1 MCRPWSPSLRY
12 TGSVEPDRLHVRH
25 PPSIHFQ
32 RRAQA
37 PKRILAAKPSFEEAE
52 YFGDGAVILQ
62 PTHVSKT
69 FATHQAVKSKRIEDV
84 FNGGGVGTCA
94 GQRII
99 LGEFVQVPRLTQEV
113 IPRHKTTV
121 GSQSVVSSS
130 DVKFT
135 ARREKFKIEGLF
147 TQWVNVVGW

>member
-1 MCRPWSPSLRY
+1 L
-12 TGSVEPDRLHVRH
+12 TGL
-25 PPSIHFQ
+25 IHFQ

-37 PKRILAAKPSFEEAE
+37 PKRILAAEPSFEEAE

-69 FATHQAVKSKRIEDV
+69 LATHQTVESKSIEDV

-99 LGEFVQVPRLTQEV
+99 LGEFIQDPSLTQEV

-121 GSQSVVSSS
+121 GSQSVVRSSK
-130 DVKFT
+130 VEFT
-135 ARREKFKIEGLF
+135 ARWVKFKIKGLF
-147 TQWVNVVGW
+147 TPWVNAVEW